1 MSVEQLLREADPG
14 PAGILDEGG
23 KREIRRAALTA
34 VCVPG
39 YQVPFGSREM
49 PVARGWG
56 SGGLQVTL
64 SVIGAEDTLKV
75 IDQGDDAGV
84 NAANLRR
91 MIASSIGCAD
101 TADSREATV
110 VQTRHRVPEE
120 RLRDDQVLVYQ
131 VPVPEPLR
139 GVQRSVTECARM
151 HAEADYSAIWVSLYE
166 DLVRNGMITRTTGYP
181 VLVGGR
187 YVMAT
192 TPIPRWDVPRLHQSA
207 QLNLFG
213 AGREKRIYAVPPYT
227 EVRPLVFDDVP
238 FEVEHTQGAV
248 CRRCGSTDTYL
259 VPAGDRFA
267 CSDTEWCGRVRA
279 GDADVA
285 AHRNRA
291 PLHLVPASGPR
302 AAAGVVDNSGLE
314 PGRADQNCQGGVA
327 GFLWGCPPG
336 REGDAQGGVGTPA
349 GLGSGGAGLE
359 WALRVDGLGKLYGPG
374 GAAAVAGTG
383 PDHDTAVSP
392 STGAVVAAWDVSFD
406 VAPGEALG
414 LIGESG
420 SGKSTVLRCVI
431 GDEPASAG
439 SVRLAAVGQGR
450 TDLLRLP
457 GPDRRRLRVDTMA
470 VVHQNAADGLD
481 LRVSA
486 GGNIAERLTAAGWR
500 GYHAIR
506 RRAAE
511 LLDRVEVPL
520 SRMDDPV
527 RTFSGGMRQRVQIAK
542 ALATE
547 PPVLL
552 LDEPTTG
559 LDASVAAGVLDLL
572 RGLLAER
579 DIAAVVVSH
588 DFAVIEALTE
598 RTCVLRLGRVVER
611 GLTDQLFIDPHH
623 PYTQRLVAAARR

>member
-1 MSVEQLLREADPG
+1 MSTTEQLLTDLEAMAE

-23 KREIRRAALTA
+23 KREVRRAALTA

-64 SVIGAEDTLKV
+64 AVVGTQDTVKV

-84 NAANLRR
+84 NATNLRR
-91 MIASSIGCAD
+91 MIAATTGAAETAD
-101 TADSREATV
+101 TREATI

-120 RLRDDQVLVYQ
+120 ALSEGDVLVYQ

-139 GVQRSVTECARM
+139 GVEKSMAECGRM
-151 HAEADYSAIWVSLYE
+151 HAEGDYSAMWVSLYE
-166 DLVRNGMITRTTGYP
+166 DIVRNGMITRTTGYP

-192 TPIPRWDVPRLHQSA
+192 TPIPRWDVPRLHQSP

-213 AGREKRIYAVPPYT
+213 AGREKRIYAVPPHT
-227 EVRPLVFDDVP
+227 DVTPLTFDDVP
-238 FEVEHTQGAV
+238 FEVEYTPGAV
-248 CRRCGSTDTYL
+248 CKLCGRDDTFL
-259 VPAGDRFA
+259 VAAGTGGAYA
-267 CSDTEWCGRVRA
+267 CSDTEWCARVRA
-279 GDADVA
+279 GDADVT
-285 AHRNRA
+285 AHHHRA
-291 PLHLVPASGPR
+291 PLAMLPDPRRRASATVSAEPR
-302 AAAGVVDNSGLE
+302 EMPRREIAA
-314 PGRADQNCQGGVA
+314 
-327 GFLWGCPPG
+327 
-336 REGDAQGGVGTPA
+336 DAP
-349 GLGSGGAGLE
+349 E
-359 WALRVDGLGKLYGPG
+359 WALRVDGIGKVHGAG
-374 GAAAVAGTG
+374 GADAVPGTG
-383 PDHDTAVSP
+383 PEHGTAVSP
-392 STGAVVAAWDVSFD
+392 ATGAIVAAWDVSFD

-414 LIGESG
+414 VIGESG
-420 SGKSTVLRCVI
+420 SGKSTVLACVI
-431 GDEPASAG
+431 GDERATAG
-439 SVRLAAVGQGR
+439 EVRLATVDGGR
-450 TDLLRLP
+450 TDLLKLP
-457 GPDRRRLRVDTMA
+457 DAQRRGLRVDSMA
-470 VVHQNAADGLD
+470 VVHQNPADGLD

-500 GYHAIR
+500 GYHDIR

-527 RTFSGGMRQRVQIAK
+527 GTFSGGMRQRVQIAK

-547 PPVLL
+547 PPVVL

-572 RGLLAER
+572 RGLLSER

-588 DFAVIEALTE
+588 DFSVIDALTD
-598 RTCVLRLGRVVER
+598 RTLVMQLGRVVER
-611 GLTDQLFIDPHH
+611 GLTDQLFHDPHH